1 MQIPGLSDLLQ
12 RYTNA
17 SATNPPGSVTQ
28 DFQQASQ
35 SAPSSQVAS
44 GLADAFRSDQT
55 PPFGQMVAG
64 LFGQSNDQ
72 QRAGILNQ
80 LIAAAGSGALSS
92 GALGGLAGMLGGG
105 GQRQVTPEQA
115 RNISPQAVQDLAE
128 QAHKNDPSIIDQAS
142 NFYAQ
147 HTTLVQGLG
156 AGALALIMSRMSQ
169 MSRS

>member
-17 SATNPPGSVTQ
+17 SATNPPDTASQ
-28 DFQQASQ
+28 DFQHVAQN
-35 SAPSSQVAS
+35 APPAQVAS

-80 LIAAAGSGALSS
+80 LVGAAGAG
-92 GALGGLAGMLGGG
+92 GLGSLAGMLGGSHG
-105 GQRQVTPEQA
+105 PVTPEQA
-115 RNISPQAVQDLAE
+115 RNVSPQAVQDLAE
-128 QAHKNDPSIIDQAS
+128 QAHQKDPSIVDQAS

-147 HTTLVQGLG
+147 HPTLVQGLG
-156 AGALALIMSRMSQ
+156 AGALALIMSRMS
-169 MSRS
+169 RS

>member
-1 MQIPGLSDLLQ
+1 MQIPGLTDLLQ

-17 SATNPPGSVTQ
+17 SATNPPASVTQ
-28 DFQQASQ
+28 DFQQAAQ

-80 LIAAAGSGALSS
+80 LIAAAGTGALSS

-105 GQRQVTPEQA
+105 GQSQVTPEQA
-115 RNISPQAVQDLAE
+115 RNVSPQAVQDLAE
-128 QAHKNDPSIIDQAS
+128 HAHRNDPSIIDQAS

-147 HTTLVQGLG
+147 HTSLVQGLG
-156 AGALALIMSRMSQ
+156 AGALALIMSRMS
-169 MSRS
+169 RS

>member
-17 SATNPPGSVTQ
+17 SATNPPDTASQ
-28 DFQQASQ
+28 DFQHVAQN
-35 SAPSSQVAS
+35 APPAQVAG

-80 LIAAAGSGALSS
+80 LVGSAGG
-92 GALGGLAGMLGGG
+92 GALGSLAGMLGGSHG
-105 GQRQVTPEQA
+105 PVTPEQA
-115 RNISPQAVQDLAE
+115 RNVSPQAVQELAE
-128 QAHKNDPSIIDQAS
+128 QAHQKDPSIVDQAS

-147 HTTLVQGLG
+147 HPTLVQGLG
-156 AGALALIMSRMSQ
+156 AGALALIMSRMS
-169 MSRS
+169 RS

>member
-17 SATNPPGSVTQ
+17 SATNPPESVTQ
-28 DFQQASQ
+28 DFQHAAQ
-35 SAPSSQVAS
+35 SIPSSQIAG

-80 LIAAAGSGALSS
+80 LIGAAGAGALSS

-105 GQRQVTPEQA
+105 SQSQITPEQA
-115 RNISPQAVQDLAE
+115 RNVSPQAVQEIAE
-128 QAHKNDPSIIDQAS
+128 QAHKM
-142 NFYAQ
+142 
-147 HTTLVQGLG
+147 T
-156 AGALALIMSRMSQ
+156 R
-169 MSRS
+169 R